1 MGFAFERPPRTFT
14 KQHWLNKLFPV
25 PENLY
30 DKPHGLDLIASP
42 GVTAAYAVALYLL
55 TAAAFAG
62 FAAFYSHPSQH
73 VTEVFV
79 QRDYAR
85 AGFACEPSNE
95 QSHSRLMSTSLSTR
109 AMRSRIKG
117 TQ

>member
-1 MGFAFERPPRTFT
+1 M
-14 KQHWLNKLFPV
+14 

-30 DKPHGLDLIASP
+30 DKPHGLELIASP

-95 QSHSRLMSTSLSTR
+95 RQTSVKRAVTLSADEHEFIDASDAFTH
-109 AMRSRIKG
+109 KG
-117 TQ
+117 HTIVFTDRDFP